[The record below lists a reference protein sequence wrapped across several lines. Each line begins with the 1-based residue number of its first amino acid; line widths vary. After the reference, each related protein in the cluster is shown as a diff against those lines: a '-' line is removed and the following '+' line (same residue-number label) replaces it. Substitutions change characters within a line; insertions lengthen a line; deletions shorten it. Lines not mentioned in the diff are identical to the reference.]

1 MVEGWEMNKATALII
16 TVISTE
22 TQRGITFT
30 GIKQSTLLGIFTDKE
45 KLLEVRQD
53 ANSYWIGAPEEFYFT
68 EIETEINQLVPRALY
83 F

>member
-1 MVEGWEMNKATALII
+1 MSNKATALIL
-16 TVISTE
+16 TVFTVE

-45 KLLEVRQD
+45 KMLEVRQD
-53 ANSYWIGAPEEFYFT
+53 ANSYWIGAPEDFYFT
-68 EIETEINQLVPRALY
+68 EIETEINQLASFDLGY